1 MVPSRSS
8 RVVTHGR
15 MSFPWLDEILVVFF
29 PLILLH
35 FAICNHRSTRAP
47 REDAVTGPFDAFPF
61 PCGPSGPGTGQL
73 KAVPALGHQ
82 RHCDLTVCPVPGTS
96 YLTLTF
102 GRRSTLLTAVSAPE
116 KWGDTTSCR
125 DLAVPA
131 CERLSDAQQVFIQ
144 ASRVPGPILGGQGG
158 QGWTPE

>member
-8 RVVTHGR
+8 HVVTNGR
-15 MSFPWLDEILVVFF
+15 MSFPWLDEILVGFF

-35 FAICNHRSTRAP
+35 FAICYHRSTREP
-47 REDAVTGPFDAFPF
+47 GEDAVTGPFDAFPF
-61 PCGPSGPGTGQL
+61 PCGPSRPGTGQL

-102 GRRSTLLTAVSAPE
+102 GRCSTLLTAISAPE

-125 DLAVPA
+125 DLAMPA
-131 CERLSDAQQVFIQ
+131 CDQLSDAQHVLIQ
-144 ASRVPGPILGGQGG
+144 ASRVPGPILGR
-158 QGWTPE
+158 